1 MRKELPMLKSW
12 IAESPKTSL
21 FWIALLRIMLGLLFL
36 TQWYDNLVNGLYT
49 EDGLNGLFSHF
60 FSTSEMPLEWYMDF
74 IDRLVMPITPVFAVF
89 QLVAE
94 LLIGL
99 AFLFGF
105 LTPLV
110 SLAAGFFILNT
121 FLLSWGA
128 DWPWSYLTILSI
140 LGVLFFTKA
149 GRAIGI
155 DGWLYKRAGNRFP
168 LW

>member
-1 MRKELPMLKSW
+1 MLKSW
-12 IAESPKTSL
+12 IDESPKTPL
-21 FWIALLRIMLGLLFL
+21 FWVALLRIMLGLLFL

-49 EDGLNGLFSHF
+49 EEGLNGLFEYF

-74 IDRLVMPITPVFAVF
+74 IHNLIMPISPIFATF
-89 QLVAE
+89 QMVVE

-99 AFLFGF
+99 AFLFGLF
-105 LTPLV
+105 TPLV
-110 SLAAGFFILNT
+110 SLGAAFFILNT

-149 GRAIGI
+149 GRVLGI
-155 DGWLYKRAGNRFP
+155 DAWSYKRFGDKSP

>member
-1 MRKELPMLKSW
+1 MEMHMLKSW
-12 IAESPKTSL
+12 IDKSPKSPL
-21 FWIALLRIMLGLLFL
+21 FWVALLRIMLGLLFL

-49 EDGLNGLFSHF
+49 AEGLNGLFDYF
-60 FSTSEMPLEWYMDF
+60 FSSSEMPLEWYMDF
-74 IDRLVMPITPVFAVF
+74 IHQLIMPISPAFAVF

-99 AFLFGF
+99 ALLFGF

-110 SLAAGFFILNT
+110 SLAAAFFILNT
-121 FLLSWGA
+121 FLLSWGV

-149 GRAIGI
+149 GRVIGI
-155 DGWLYKRAGNRFP
+155 DAWLNKQFGERVP

>member
-1 MRKELPMLKSW
+1 MIKSW
-12 IAESPKTSL
+12 IEDSPKTSL

-36 TQWYDNLVNGLYT
+36 TQWYDNLVNDVYT
-49 EDGLNGLFSHF
+49 AEGLNGQFNYF
-60 FSTSEMPLEWYMDF
+60 FNNSQMPLEWYMTF
-74 IDRLVMPITPVFAVF
+74 IHDLIVPIAPTFASF

-94 LLIGL
+94 LFIGL
-99 AFLFGF
+99 ALIVGF
-105 LTPLV
+105 ITPLV
-110 SLAAGFFILNT
+110 SLAAAFFIANT

-149 GRAIGI
+149 GRVIGV
-155 DGWLYKRAGNRFP
+155 DAWLLQRAGDKYP

>member
-1 MRKELPMLKSW
+1 MLKSW
-12 IAESPKTSL
+12 IDQSPKTSL
-21 FWIALLRIMLGLLFL
+21 FWVALLRIMLGLLFL

-49 EDGLNGLFSHF
+49 ADGLIGLFDYF

-74 IDRLVMPITPVFAVF
+74 IQQFIIPIAPAFAVF

-110 SLAAGFFILNT
+110 SLVAAFFILNT

-128 DWPWSYLTILSI
+128 DWPWSYLTILTI

-149 GRAIGI
+149 GRVLGI
-155 DGWLYKRAGNRFP
+155 DGWLNKRAGDKFP